1 MATNRLITEQ
11 VRNTLANYPLYS
23 QDGKKKD
30 TVCNL
35 VFHIGNIFWYI
46 TEGQTEGNDFT
57 FFGIVTGLAETEYGY
72 FSAAEMESIEY
83 DATQHGLGKLKITQI
98 EDFTPRQLGTIA
110 DPRLQEFLSRLYD
123 KKTEKK

>member
-1 MATNRLITEQ
+1 MATNRLITEK
-11 VRNTLANYPLYS
+11 VRTTLANYPLYS

-35 VFHIGNIFWYI
+35 VFHIGNICWYI

-123 KKTEKK
+123 KKTEEQ